1 MEVFGWWLPPGIA
14 TFWAIRIAQRWG
26 GVMMGWILG
35 KGYRSIRD
43 TLVPFRKDQGRGDLA
58 ARLVE
63 IAPDFKKATG
73 VFNDCLYDAN
83 PRGLDLLYAGMVDR
97 LRKEGLTTETLLFIK
112 REGIEDIDDKEIDE
126 IALEIEDIYFSG
138 LEEKSKNIPKDL
150 IPLNEGIGM
159 VREILKNEIEMLQ
172 GKDCYLQICSM
183 LEWSIACARK
193 D

>member
-1 MEVFGWWLPPGIA
+1 
-14 TFWAIRIAQRWG
+14 
-26 GVMMGWILG
+26 MMGWILG

-159 VREILKNEIEMLQ
+159 VREILKTEIEMLQ
-172 GKDCYLQICSM
+172 GKDFPGYAISRFILDDIIDEVYAAKPLSRLQRS
-183 LEWSIACARK
+183 
-193 D
+193 